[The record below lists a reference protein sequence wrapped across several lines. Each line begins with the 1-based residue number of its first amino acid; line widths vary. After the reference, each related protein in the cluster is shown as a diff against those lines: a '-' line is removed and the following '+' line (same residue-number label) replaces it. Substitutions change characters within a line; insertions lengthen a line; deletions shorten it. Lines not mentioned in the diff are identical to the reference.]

1 MRIRC
6 LLTWLGVEG
15 DSVALEEAKIVVV
28 STHLDDAVLSIG
40 AAIGRAVRHGAEVTV
55 LTVLAGDPA
64 STAPAGS
71 WDVEA
76 GFRTAGEA
84 GAARRKEDMRA
95 CSILGVAPR
104 WLPFP
109 DDQYGPA
116 PDEEVVAA
124 LRPELAGFGLI
135 LLPGFP
141 LVHRDHEWLNRLVLE
156 QIQPKT
162 RLLLYA
168 EQPYYLR
175 ESASPPAGWQR
186 AAAAL
191 PDRVQKVRACRAYTS
206 QLPLLGPRGL
216 SSRLA
221 RFEAARGGELIRE
234 R

>member
-1 MRIRC
+1 MRTRS
-6 LLTWLGVEG
+6 LLTWLGL
-15 DSVALEEAKIVVV
+15 SSNAVAIEDTKIVVI
-28 STHLDDAVLSIG
+28 STHLDDAVLSVG
-40 AAIGRAVRHGAEVTV
+40 AALSRAARHGANVTV

-64 STAPAGS
+64 SSAPAGS
-71 WDVEA
+71 WDAQA

-84 GAARRKEDMRA
+84 SAARRKEDTRA

-104 WLPFP
+104 WLPFA
-109 DDQYGPA
+109 DDQYDPT
-116 PDEEVVAA
+116 PDEQVVAA
-124 LRPELAGFGLI
+124 LRSELDGFGLV

-141 LVHRDHEWLNRLVLE
+141 LTHRDHEWLSRLVLE
-156 QIQPKT
+156 RVQPKT

-175 ESASPPAGWQR
+175 ENAGPPAGWQP

-191 PDRVQKVRACRAYTS
+191 QDRVKKVRACRAYAS
-206 QLPLLGPRGL
+206 QLELLGPRGL

-221 RFEAARGGELIRE
+221 RFEAARGGELIGE